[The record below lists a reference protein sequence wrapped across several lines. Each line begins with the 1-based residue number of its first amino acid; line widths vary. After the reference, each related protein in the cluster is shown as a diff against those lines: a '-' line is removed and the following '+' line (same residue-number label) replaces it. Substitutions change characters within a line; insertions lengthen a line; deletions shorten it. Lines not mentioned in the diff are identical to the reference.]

1 MLLMH
6 LFFLFQILTLNN
18 AQMKISKTY
27 FLSILLIICAFD
39 GYSQTRVTLF
49 YDENGKGLD
58 TKKNAFFYRS
68 VTLDQHNNP
77 VDTVDDYYMNGQHM
91 AKGKAIIVDKLDN
104 RKSAWVGKVYK
115 YNERGKLSVIHNY
128 DENGFLDGTQT
139 IFNKDGAKSEIYDYN
154 HGNPSKDYYLAYDK
168 KGMEL
173 HYSYLTHLPM
183 RLATSDKVIVPF
195 TERKIIYQDGA
206 PVQFYFIDGLSVA
219 VKISDKQQ
227 YGKYY
232 EAFVTI
238 ENGSGNQFDFDPSDI
253 TASLSLKGNVEEG
266 EVYLYKDYIKK
277 VNRRQAW
284 STAFTAF
291 AEVAAATSA
300 GYSSSTT
307 NAYGIT
313 SSGRLVSAHAT
324 TTSYNGAAQYAATQ
338 NAANNLNQM
347 TGQQYDIK
355 RSISEGYLKLNTIFP
370 NSRIIGFVNI
380 TYDSAD
386 KIYLNIPVNGKVY
399 HFEFGNTYD

>member
-1 MLLMH
+1 MLLTKSNPNNNFTYPANAMKNV
-6 LFFLFQILTLNN
+6 FIFLFAILFSLHTFKAYPQNKLTL
-18 AQMKISKTY
+18 Y
-27 FLSILLIICAFD
+27 
-39 GYSQTRVTLF
+39 

-58 TKKNAFFYRS
+58 TKKNAYFYRF
-68 VTLDQHNNP
+68 VALDQRNLP
-77 VDTVDDYYMNGQHM
+77 TDMVDDYYMNGQRM
-91 AKGKAIIVDKLDN
+91 ATGKALIVDKLDN
-104 RKSAWVGKVYK
+104 RKSAWKGVVNK
-115 YNERGKLSVIHNY
+115 YNEKGKLAVIHNY
-128 DENGFLDGTQT
+128 DDNGYLNGTQT
-139 IFNKDGAKSEIYDYN
+139 VFNSDGTKAEVYEYN

-168 KGMEL
+168 TGAEL
-173 HYSYLTHLPM
+173 HYSYLTHQPM
-183 RLATSDKVIVPF
+183 RLATTDKVIVPF
-195 TERKIIYQDGA
+195 TERKVIYQDGS
-206 PVQFYFIDGLSVA
+206 PVQFYFLDGLSVA
-219 VKISDKQQ
+219 VRISDKQQ
-227 YGKYY
+227 YGRYY

-238 ENGSGNQFDFDPSDI
+238 ENGSGNQFDFDPTDI
-253 TASLSLKGNVEEG
+253 TASLSLKGKVEAG
-266 EVYLYKDYIKK
+266 EVYSYNDYIKK

-347 TGQQYDIK
+347 AGAQYEIK
-355 RSISEGYLKLNTIFP
+355 RNISEGYLKLNTIFP

-380 TYDSAD
+380 TFDSAD